1 MWAFFFL
8 LCDRVRHLDVY
19 HLTRR
24 KTPGNTPCNYTQSD
38 ICFILQRIN
47 KSPPERR
54 ASSVRYA
61 LLLRRS
67 KVAKRLGG
75 GIERLAVGGNVVGDG
90 FAVAAGGFEL
100 LEVAFEDSQLVAHFA
115 CVDAVERASEIGIL
129 QCFGDFVG
137 IGFFGLFGVAY

>member
-47 KSPPERR
+47 KSPPRRR
-54 ASSVRYA
+54 AGLAELGAVSA
-61 LLLRRS
+61 LLL
-67 KVAKRLGG
+67 
-75 GIERLAVGGNVVGDG
+75 
-90 FAVAAGGFEL
+90 
-100 LEVAFEDSQLVAHFA
+100 
-115 CVDAVERASEIGIL
+115 C
-129 QCFGDFVG
+129 
-137 IGFFGLFGVAY
+137 